1 MWQSAGLVR
10 DGEGLREALARLGDG
25 SASPQHQAARLL
37 CEAALLR
44 EESRGA
50 HYRQDHPQSSDRWL
64 GHIVQHIERGAYFEL
79 A

>member
-10 DGEGLREALARLGDG
+10 DGQRLRQALDRIGDG
-25 SASPQHQAARLL
+25 SASPQHQSARLL

-50 HYRQDHPQSSDRWL
+50 HYRQDHPRISDRWL
-64 GHIVQHIERGAYFEL
+64 GHIIQHIDHGTQFEL

>member
-1 MWQSAGLVR
+1 MWQAAGLVR
-10 DGEGLREALARLGDG
+10 DGRRLQAALDRIGDG

-37 CEAALLR
+37 CEAAVLR

-50 HYRQDHPQSSDRWL
+50 HFRQDWPKTSARWL
-64 GHIVQHIERGAYFEL
+64 GHIVQHIERGTVFEL